1 MQAYTVGVSMN
12 LFTPPVVWPT
22 YRYLPPRLAK
32 ARNAVGIAEAD
43 IDRALNLPLGTCAS
57 WEAGKSIIDP
67 YALEQ
72 FATVT
77 KMPVEWLLRSGK
89 QPKPAGPPIHTVQ
102 DALGA
107 AGPKVGKTTKKNWSE
122 AFSRALAVM
131 FANHLRA
138 DFPGVNPDEHG
149 RRQERPARTNRGYKK
164 LDVGYSTEELGLAL
178 GVSIKSINFRDEKTK
193 RYTKNYSRNDNELRA
208 EAMDYHRR
216 QPFAVLVGVLMLPV
230 DSCDDA
236 GADESSFAAAV
247 RYFRKRCG
255 RHAPDGDADLF
266 EAFFIGLYDDS
277 DPSGSNDLF
286 FDVNDPPPK
295 SGRPRR
301 RPYPIDV
308 VPPEYLDLSL
318 AEVVVKIRSN
328 YDAVNSYPF
337 DYAR

>member
-1 MQAYTVGVSMN
+1 MSLVS
-12 LFTPPVVWPT
+12 PIVAWPT
-22 YRYLPPRLAK
+22 YRYLKSRLAK
-32 ARNAVGIAEAD
+32 ARGAVGLAEAD

-57 WEAGKSIIDP
+57 WEAGESIIDP

-77 KMPVEWLLRSGK
+77 RMPVGWLLRGGK
-89 QPKPAGPPIHTVQ
+89 QPSPAGPRIHSVQ
-102 DALGA
+102 DALSA
-107 AGPKVGKTTKKNWSE
+107 AGPKSVKTAKKNWSE

-138 DFPGVNPDEHG
+138 YFAGVNPDEHG
-149 RRQERPARTNRGYKK
+149 RRQERLARTNRGYKK

-178 GVSIKSINFRDEKTK
+178 GVSIKSINFRDEDSK

-216 QPFAVLVGVLMLPV
+216 QPFAVLVGVLMLPI

-247 RYFRKRCG
+247 RYFRKRSG
-255 RHAPDGDADLF
+255 RRSPDGDADLF
-266 EAFFIGLYDDS
+266 ESFFIGLYDDS
-277 DPSGSNDLF
+277 DPSGSNDFF
-286 FDVNDPPPK
+286 FDVNDAPPQ
-295 SGRPRR
+295 SRRPVR
-301 RPYPIDV
+301 RPYPTGVAQPD
-308 VPPEYLDLSL
+308 YRDLSL
-318 AEVVVKIRSN
+318 LEVIERIRSI